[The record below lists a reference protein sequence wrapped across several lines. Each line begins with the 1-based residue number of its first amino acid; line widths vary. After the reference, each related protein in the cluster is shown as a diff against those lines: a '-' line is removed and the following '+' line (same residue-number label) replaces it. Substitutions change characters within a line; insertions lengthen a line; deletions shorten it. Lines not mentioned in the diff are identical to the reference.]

1 LLDRQFG
8 TGRTIVAER
17 LAEPIGVA
25 LMALAPAVLIAL
37 DGNLAAGVDRGSVAE
52 WPAGAWA
59 ALGLAFLGQ
68 LIIGTAMGAEGPLQM
83 GFEQAVTPDRLIA
96 RMTATRR
103 SVNRSM
109 IVLGAPLGGFV
120 ATKLGVEFALGAS
133 ALVMVF
139 AGLILAVSP
148 FRWARTELLQ
158 LSDEDAQR

>member
-1 LLDRQFG
+1 
-8 TGRTIVAER
+8 
-17 LAEPIGVA
+17 
-25 LMALAPAVLIAL
+25 
-37 DGNLAAGVDRGSVAE
+37 
-52 WPAGAWA
+52 
-59 ALGLAFLGQ
+59 
-68 LIIGTAMGAEGPLQM
+68 M